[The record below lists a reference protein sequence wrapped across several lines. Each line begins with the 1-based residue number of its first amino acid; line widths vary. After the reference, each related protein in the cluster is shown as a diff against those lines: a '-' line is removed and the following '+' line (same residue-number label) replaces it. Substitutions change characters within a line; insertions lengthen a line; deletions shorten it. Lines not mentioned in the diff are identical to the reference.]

1 MTKRGIHAQLGDVV
15 AGKKQGRTSATEIT
29 LFDATGLAIQD
40 ISCAYVVYE
49 ALRNRRGIRS
59 IKLF

>member
-1 MTKRGIHAQLGDVV
+1 MIKRDVHAHLGDIV
-15 AGKKQGRTSATEIT
+15 AGKKRGRTSANEIT

-40 ISCAYVVYE
+40 ISCAYVVYKVF
-49 ALRNRRGIRS
+49 RNRRGIKS

>member
-1 MTKRGIHAQLGDVV
+1 VHAQLGDVV
-15 AGKKQGRTSATEIT
+15 AGKKTGRTSDKEIT

-40 ISCAYVVYE
+40 ISCAYVVYQ
-49 ALRNRRGIRS
+49 ALKSKRGVKS